1 MKITK
6 KEALKIATAS
16 SSIEGYK
23 GSSSK
28 IKKEA
33 EQLFK
38 KAYCD

>member
-1 MKITK
+1 MKLTK
-6 KEALKIATAS
+6 NEARKIAKSS

-33 EQLFK
+33 ELLFK
-38 KAYCD
+38 KAYRD